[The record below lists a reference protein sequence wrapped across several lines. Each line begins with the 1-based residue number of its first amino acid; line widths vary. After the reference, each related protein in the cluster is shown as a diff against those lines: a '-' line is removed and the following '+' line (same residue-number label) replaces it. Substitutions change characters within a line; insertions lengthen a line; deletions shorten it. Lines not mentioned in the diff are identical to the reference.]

1 MRPYYYR
8 YFFALFSFLVKTVY
22 ILNGSLSSDI
32 VVDSGCRTSAE
43 TFDVFGR
50 SAGELKLD
58 SGIQRVRIP
67 QGGFLLVPK
76 SGVE

>member
-1 MRPYYYR
+1 M
-8 YFFALFSFLVKTVY
+8 KTVY

-32 VVDSGCRTSAE
+32 VVDSGCWTSAE
-43 TFDVFGR
+43 TFDVFGQ
-50 SAGELKLD
+50 SAGELKFD

-67 QGGFLLVPK
+67 QGGLLLVPK